1 MALTL
6 ARQLER
12 VLVFAAHTKRDFSPR
27 AVTGADAHVS
37 ANAAGEKLGT
47 RRHAKMMAERASRV
61 IFIVSRICKGAG
73 CLRTG

>member
-37 ANAAGEKLGT
+37 ANAAGGK
-47 RRHAKMMAERASRV
+47 
-61 IFIVSRICKGAG
+61 
-73 CLRTG
+73 